1 MDAISKLSF
10 KLSFHVLDMLARS
23 LNQSFGR
30 SIHPQPHSQ
39 LETSTPAGHLPLTS
53 ALRGTSLLKNLLTYP
68 LWDDPN
74 WQKWHDEL

>member
-1 MDAISKLSF
+1 M
-10 KLSFHVLDMLARS
+10 
-23 LNQSFGR
+23 
-30 SIHPQPHSQ
+30 P
-39 LETSTPAGHLPLTS
+39 TGHLPLTS